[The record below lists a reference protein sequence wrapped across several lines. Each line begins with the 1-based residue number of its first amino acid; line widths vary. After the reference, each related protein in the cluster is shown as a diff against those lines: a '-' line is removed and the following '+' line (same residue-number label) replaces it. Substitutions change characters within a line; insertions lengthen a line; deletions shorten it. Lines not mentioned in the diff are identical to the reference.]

1 MNLQTTWATA
11 LRYLS
16 EPSSQTGFPPT
27 MIFPSHSFF
36 PPTSFIFE
44 PCSGKTEINVWYNP
58 VSTCFL
64 DAQCTIL
71 PFTEVHFP
79 DTQASFLLQSLSLVQ
94 SCWFLHF
101 PASQISPW
109 GQSEFL
115 AQDTWFLHFPA
126 SQILPLGQSLS
137 TWHSWTEKY
146 IRFSFLKHIQRHNG
160 PTSSHHN
167 WSYLIK
173 EETRSHYI
181 NIEKN

>member
-11 LRYLS
+11 LPYLS
-16 EPSSQTGFPPT
+16 KPSSQTGFPPT

-115 AQDTWFLHFPA
+115 AQGWSCTWGLTVCSGHGSPGSDGPA
-126 SQILPLGQSLS
+126 SFTAVHLYWTLSPNERSLS
-137 TWHSWTEKY
+137 
-146 IRFSFLKHIQRHNG
+146 L
-160 PTSSHHN
+160 
-167 WSYLIK
+167 
-173 EETRSHYI
+173 
-181 NIEKN
+181 